1 MFQNRLFHLLITKP
15 EVFLAVAATIVSVC
29 ALGATLYQTL
39 LMREQQHAAVWPRLE
54 LYHGWQ
60 RGTATPYY
68 RLYLRNAGIGPAI
81 IRQVNIRYRGKS
93 YKNFARL
100 AVAVARQHGLADSL
114 AYQDYSDV
122 LPEAVIP
129 QQEQKGL
136 LFLNR
141 EPYLL
146 HYTGALQDDIRV
158 VIQYESLYGQTWEV
172 TYPKVGHRQVE

>member
-1 MFQNRLFHLLITKP
+1 MRGNRLFQLLTTRP
-15 EVFLAVAATIVSVC
+15 EMFLAVAATIVSIC

-39 LMREQQHAAVWPRLE
+39 LMRQQQHAAVWPRLE

-60 RGTATPYY
+60 RGNATPYY
-68 RLYLRNAGIGPAI
+68 RLQLRNAGIGPAI
-81 IRQVNIRYRGKS
+81 IRQVNIQHKGKT
-93 YKNFARL
+93 YKDFARL

-122 LPEAVIP
+122 LPGMVIP
-129 QQEQKGL
+129 QQEQKDL

-146 HYTGALQDDIRV
+146 HYTQALKHIRV
-158 VIQYESLYGQTWEV
+158 VMQYESLYGEVWEV
-172 TYPKVGHRQVE
+172 TYPKISHRKVE

>member
-1 MFQNRLFHLLITKP
+1 MPVNRLFRLLATKP
-15 EVFLAVAATIVSVC
+15 EMFVAVAATIVSVC

-39 LMREQQHAAVWPRLE
+39 LMRQQQNVAVWPRLE

-60 RGTATPYY
+60 RGNTKPYY
-68 RLYLRNAGIGPAI
+68 RLELRNSGIGPAI
-81 IRQVNIRYRGKS
+81 IRKVNIQYRGES
-93 YKNFARL
+93 YQDFGRL

-122 LPEAVIP
+122 LPEMVIP
-129 QQEQKGL
+129 QQESKGV

-146 HYTGALQDDIRV
+146 HYTQALKEIRV
-158 VIQYESLYGQTWEV
+158 VMQYESLYGETWEV
-172 TYPKVGHRQVE
+172 TYPKISHRKVE